1 MLPASSLLSSS
12 ALILSSPE
20 RIIGLDI
27 RDIREGKLLSSREDN
42 NLPFRKIHRIVLF
55 PSNHSNHRT
64 IIPLIILSPAFAN
77 AVQVVQV
84 VSVVGQADGTCQ
96 WPAVAAFA
104 LPP

>member
-12 ALILSSPE
+12 ALFLSLDIRE
-20 RIIGLDI
+20 DI

>member
-1 MLPASSLLSSS
+1 MLPASSLLSSPG
-12 ALILSSPE
+12 SSLVLDIRE
-20 RIIGLDI
+20 DI

>member
-12 ALILSSPE
+12 APFLVLDIRE
-20 RIIGLDI
+20 DI

>member
-12 ALILSSPE
+12 ALILSWPSRE
-20 RIIGLDI
+20 DI